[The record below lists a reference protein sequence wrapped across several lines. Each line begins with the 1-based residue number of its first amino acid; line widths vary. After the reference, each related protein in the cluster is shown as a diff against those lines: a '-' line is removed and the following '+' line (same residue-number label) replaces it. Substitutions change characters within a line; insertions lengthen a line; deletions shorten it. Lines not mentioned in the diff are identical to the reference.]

1 MNFLFQYGVL
11 ELNISSSQRKNTYF
25 FNQTKVLMCLMNAQ
39 PFHLT
44 TFTHNASLLPNF
56 DSLMLQFSS
65 PPPPFPIISPF
76 SNISI

>member
-11 ELNISSSQRKNTYF
+11 ELNLSSSQRKNTYF

-56 DSLMLQFSS
+56 DSLILQSS
-65 PPPPFPIISPF
+65 STLPPFPIISPF

>member
-1 MNFLFQYGVL
+1 
-11 ELNISSSQRKNTYF
+11 
-25 FNQTKVLMCLMNAQ
+25 MCLMNAQ

>member
-1 MNFLFQYGVL
+1 MKFLFQYSVL
-11 ELNISSSQRKNTYF
+11 ELNLSSSQRKNTYF

-44 TFTHNASLLPNF
+44 TFIHKAFLLPNF
-56 DSLMLQFSS
+56 DSLMLQSS
-65 PPPPFPIISPF
+65 STLPFFPIISPF